1 MKVPGPQIE
10 DGFLGLD
17 VGPKTR
23 DAYAREIAGA
33 RTIFWNGP
41 LGLCEVTPYD
51 EGTGAMARA
60 IAATG
65 AFSVVGGG
73 DSIAAVN
80 RLGLA
85 GRFTHLSTGGG
96 ASLELLEGKELPGV
110 AAIPRA

>member
-1 MKVPGPQIE
+1 IQPFMQNTQPIHHVAATTPDPGRDSEATPGPHIE
-10 DGFLGLD
+10 DVFLGLD

-65 AFSVVGGG
+65 AFSGAGGG
-73 DSIAAVN
+73 DADAGVH

-85 GRFTHLSTGGG
+85 G
-96 ASLELLEGKELPGV
+96 P
-110 AAIPRA
+110 